1 LAQNGHFRGGG
12 PPSPPFL
19 DFSILEKWN
28 FYKIYKN
35 PPPPHFIKKGRKAM
49 AKFQRENLNS
59 GEAGIKSTPKI
70 GPSNFFRTLP
80 GGKKVLPA
88 CTELPAPPTPVS
100 NSRLKMNPGGGY
112 PPNGG

>member
-1 LAQNGHFRGGG
+1 MKN
-12 PPSPPFL
+12 P
-19 DFSILEKWN
+19 N
-28 FYKIYKN
+28 FYKIIN
-35 PPPPHFIKKGRKAM
+35 FIKPSKPQ
-49 AKFQRENLNS
+49 KFQRESFNS

-80 GGKKVLPA
+80 GAKKVLPA